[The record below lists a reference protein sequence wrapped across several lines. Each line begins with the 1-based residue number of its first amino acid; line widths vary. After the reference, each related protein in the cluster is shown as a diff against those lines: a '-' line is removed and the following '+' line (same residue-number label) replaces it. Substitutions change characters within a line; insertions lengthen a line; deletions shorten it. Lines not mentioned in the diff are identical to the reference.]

1 VTQEIELQRAKRL
14 KQIVNWLEEGYSY
27 TEIGTNLGITR
38 QAVSD
43 FAKKHNLPKP
53 QFLTASDAARLWG
66 CSVSTVLCLAKQG
79 KIPVERRNGRWHIL
93 SKENPRLCLIC
104 GRPVQGG
111 RYKYCCTKH
120 FEQACYESHKRSNW
134 RRFKMS
140 PKGGQPRV
148 QDKKSTDPVN

>member
-1 VTQEIELQRAKRL
+1 MIQEIEKQRAERL
-14 KQIVNWLEEGYSY
+14 RQIISWLEQGYSY
-27 TEIGTNLGITR
+27 TEIGTKLGITR

-43 FAKKHNLPKP
+43 FAKKHSLPKP

-93 SKENPRLCLIC
+93 SKDNPRLCLIC
-104 GRPVQGG
+104 GQPVQNG
-111 RYKYCCTKH
+111 RYKYCCTEH

-134 RRFKMS
+134 RRFKQGAKANQKS
-140 PKGGQPRV
+140 KA
-148 QDKKSTDPVN
+148 KSTS

>member
-27 TEIGTNLGITR
+27 TEIGTKLGITR

-66 CSVSTVLCLAKQG
+66 CSVSTVYK
-79 KIPVERRNGRWHIL
+79 VEDTSIVVRSTL
-93 SKENPRLCLIC
+93 SRLVMKATSEVT
-104 GRPVQGG
+104 GEGSR
-111 RYKYCCTKH
+111 
-120 FEQACYESHKRSNW
+120 
-134 RRFKMS
+134 
-140 PKGGQPRV
+140 
-148 QDKKSTDPVN
+148 